1 MENPSKTQ
9 RKKKKKD
16 GKPIKKKS
24 TPTQI
29 ISQKVIV
36 NVGDKVKAKK
46 SGRKKVNK
54 KPIRKDELRQQIPQ
68 FIYPT
73 NPSFDLVVGQLTPP
87 PQAPLKPPVQVPQ
100 FTQPS
105 LNEQVASQVDIPSR
119 KELKAKEKVPVS
131 FEKINDPNKETAYDR
146 VRPQLGVGRDLLNEV
161 VDEMMKDVAKQ
172 QLVEPSVESKK
183 KEEKIDVV
191 VFDPRTKPL
200 VPQGQSRF
208 SNITPQEY
216 RRRAEEVKERVD
228 KRSQPLQTSQLFGSL
243 GGEFVSPFTPF
254 SIEKSVFRDIEPES
268 KQLIGSFLVQP
279 TLGQGDVASAILGSA
294 DETKE
299 PSFI

>member
-46 SGRKKVNK
+46 RGRKKVNK

-73 NPSFDLVVGQLTPP
+73 NPTFDLVGQIAPPP

-100 FTQPS
+100 FKQPS
-105 LNEQVASQVDIPSR
+105 LNEQVASVASQVDIPSR
-119 KELKAKEKVPVS
+119 KELKAKAKEKVPVS
-131 FEKINDPNKETAYDR
+131 FEKVNDPNKQSAYDK

-161 VDEMMKDVAKQ
+161 VDEMMKDVAK
-172 QLVEPSVESKK
+172 
-183 KEEKIDVV
+183 
-191 VFDPRTKPL
+191 
-200 VPQGQSRF
+200 
-208 SNITPQEY
+208 
-216 RRRAEEVKERVD
+216 ERVD
-228 KRSQPLQTSQLFGSL
+228 KRSQPLKPIKTSQLFGSL
-243 GGEFVSPFTPF
+243 GGEFVPF

-279 TLGQGDVASAILGSA
+279 TLGQGDVASAILGSS

-299 PSFI
+299 DPSFI